1 MNTNKDSAVVCMLT
15 ASCVLSTI
23 CTIFIF
29 LTIFTRSWTMGL
41 IALDTFLIMG
51 AVIISAFII
60 DDSDDYGDIPLL
72 VNLLCCIVFA
82 VEYFVMVVGK
92 CVFNIVKFI
101 FTFLE
106 VAFSYMYGFIS
117 NVNFLKKGDDNNEKI

>member
-60 DDSDDYGDIPLL
+60 DDSDEYGDIPLL
-72 VNLLCCIVFA
+72 VNLLC
-82 VEYFVMVVGK
+82 
-92 CVFNIVKFI
+92 
-101 FTFLE
+101 
-106 VAFSYMYGFIS
+106 S
-117 NVNFLKKGDDNNEKI
+117 